1 MEQKQKQKKRKK
13 LRNQPRK
20 VKRKMINLIYTILC
34 IACLCVGFFVGY
46 KTSNPNKTISK
57 VSMQNPIKTVKEKI
71 ENKKEQEAIQEQL
84 DELNRIYENIENYDG
99 SNKGQKEL
107 KNIEIGIL

>member
-1 MEQKQKQKKRKK
+1 
-13 LRNQPRK
+13 
-20 VKRKMINLIYTILC
+20 MINLIYTILC

-46 KTSNPNKTISK
+46 KTASGNTLSN
-57 VSMQNPIKTVKEKI
+57 VSIPNPIKTVKEKI
-71 ENKKEQEAIQEQL
+71 EDKKEQQEIQEQL
-84 DELNRIYENIENYDG
+84 EELNIIYGNLENYDG

>member
-1 MEQKQKQKKRKK
+1 
-13 LRNQPRK
+13 
-20 VKRKMINLIYTILC
+20 MISFIYTTLC
-34 IACLCVGFFVGY
+34 ILCLCVGFFVGY
-46 KTSNPNKTISK
+46 KLSKENNMIDK
-57 VSMQNPIKTVKEKI
+57 VSMQKIQNPIKTVKEKI

-99 SNKGQKEL
+99 SSKGQKEL

>member
-1 MEQKQKQKKRKK
+1 
-13 LRNQPRK
+13 
-20 VKRKMINLIYTILC
+20 MINLIYTILC

-46 KTSNPNKTISK
+46 KTANGNRTANK
-57 VSMQNPIKTVKEKI
+57 VSIPNPIKTVKEKI
-71 ENKKEQEAIQEQL
+71 EDKKEQQEIQEQL
-84 DELNRIYENIENYDG
+84 EELNKIYGNLENYDG

>member
-1 MEQKQKQKKRKK
+1 
-13 LRNQPRK
+13 
-20 VKRKMINLIYTILC
+20 MINLIYTILC
-34 IACLCVGFFVGY
+34 IACLCIGFFVGHKTAGEY
-46 KTSNPNKTISK
+46 KTVSK
-57 VSMQNPIKTVKEKI
+57 VSIQNPIKTVKEKMQ
-71 ENKKEQEAIQEQL
+71 NKKEQETIQEQL

>member
-1 MEQKQKQKKRKK
+1 
-13 LRNQPRK
+13 
-20 VKRKMINLIYTILC
+20 MINLIYTILC
-34 IACLCVGFFVGY
+34 IACLCIGFFVGY
-46 KTSNPNKTISK
+46 KIASLNKITGK
-57 VSMQNPIKTVKEKI
+57 VSIPHPIKTVKEKI